1 MIRMDDRD
9 LEALSAPIP
18 RPWFRSHDRRT
29 ALARLI
35 ATLVQHVQSGRESPT
50 LRARF
55 EAGVREALRVPAVRL
70 REGPPPY
77 VTTAPAQADGSRR
90 KCIDV
95 PTRAGTPRMVL
106 EALRRFRDRPGP
118 VGQPVVPRW
127 PRNWPRWSS
136 HSSNRATSAP
146 RPAGVVRRPDGTVP
160 PLVGTSPAMMT
171 LRQNIDRVAATDF
184 TVLIQGE
191 SGTGKELVARQLHR
205 LSRRR
210 HGAVRGGQLR
220 RARGIAARG
229 GAVRHRGPH
238 RHRRAGPQGQ
248 VRARRRR
255 HAVPRRGLR
264 PDAVGAGEAAARDPG
279 TGGRAGGRPHQPQG
293 RYAHRGGDQ
302 PEPPRA
308 GAAGQFREDLYYRL
322 SGVELHVPPLRARRQ
337 DIPDL
342 CAHFMSRYQTPRPLS
357 LTAEAAEAMQVYDW
371 PGNVRELERLIEG
384 AVTLASGD
392 RITIGDLPEA
402 LRTECAE
409 AHPRVAR
416 PQRHDEGVGRAL
428 RAARARPLRAEQ
440 AEGVPASSTSAT
452 TRSCRTCS
460 GNPTSRPNQPPP
472 EVHDAD
478 GESEDDVRFD
488 AEASAP
494 GAAMTAPRGE
504 SSADEPGAS
513 PPRRVRW
520 GSGWGGVE

>member
-35 ATLVQHVQSGRESPT
+35 ATLVQHVQSGRDSPT

-77 VTTAPAQADGSRR
+77 VTTVPAQVDGSCR

-95 PTRAGTPRMVL
+95 PTPVGTPRVVL
-106 EALRRFRDRPGP
+106 EALLDSEIALDPWDNQLFLVAAQLAALVVALEQPRD
-118 VGQPVVPRW
+118 V
-127 PRNWPRWSS
+127 
-136 HSSNRATSAP
+136 RA
-146 RPAGVVRRPDGTVP
+146 RPAGVVRRPDGAVP
-160 PLVGTSPAMMT
+160 HLVGTSPAMMT

-210 HGAVRGGQLR
+210 HGVFVAVNCAALVESLLEAELFGIEDRTATGVRG
-220 RARGIAARG
+220 
-229 GAVRHRGPH
+229 
-238 RHRRAGPQGQ
+238 
-248 VRARRRR
+248 
-255 HAVPRRGLR
+255 RRGKFEHADGGTLFLDEVSDLTPSAQAKLLR
-264 PDAVGAGEAAARDPG
+264 AIQELVVERVGGHASRKIDTRIVVATNRSLRELA
-279 TGGRAGGRPHQPQG
+279 
-293 RYAHRGGDQ
+293 
-302 PEPPRA
+302 
-308 GAAGQFREDLYYRL
+308 AAGQFREDLYYRL

-392 RITIGDLPEA
+392 RITIDDLPEA
-402 LRTECAE
+402 LRTDCAE
-409 AHPRVAR
+409 AIRESIAR
-416 PQRHDEGVGRAL
+416 DDTMRAWG
-428 RAARARPLRAEQ
+428 ARYARLVLDRCEQ
-440 AEGVPASSTSAT
+440 NKRKACRILDISYHTLVSYLQWKPDQPSDQPA
-452 TRSCRTCS
+452 
-460 GNPTSRPNQPPP
+460 PD
-472 EVHDAD
+472 VHDAD
-478 GESEDDVRFD
+478 DEAEDDDQVRCG
-488 AEASAP
+488 EASAP
-494 GAAMTAPRGE
+494 GRE
-504 SSADEPGAS
+504 
-513 PPRRVRW
+513 
-520 GSGWGGVE
+520 